1 MADDLPAIDTSL
13 LDALIDLKRERDSL
27 RQRLARLQESAGQVT
42 DVVLQRVRAD
52 YEARLEGIEVKAA
65 PLKQQARD
73 LFLQLKPLQDAAQGA
88 FNALRLDQEE
98 LGFRHRLGEFDEN
111 EYRRRMAQL
120 GEKMKGAEG
129 KSAEIS
135 EIVAR
140 FVGAFDSPSDL
151 APGQTAEVLA
161 VTAAPEQRHDDGTL
175 HLPPEPPP
183 APEPP
188 PPPPLPAAVEA
199 AGPASAVAEGESP
212 ASEAPREEME
222 AEQEAPAP
230 PEAEAPIIEVPPPPV
245 VETTPVLPTAIPVPG
260 SAHPRLVALDSDIEP
275 PEHRL
280 EPLTFIGRTP
290 ENHVRIFKPAVSRRH
305 AQIAETDGGWLLKD
319 LSSENGTY
327 VNGQRIAERLLA
339 DGDRVQFGTSR
350 FVFKTS

>member
-1 MADDLPAIDTSL
+1 MIDELPQVDTTL
-13 LDALIDLKRERDSL
+13 LDALVDLRRERDAL
-27 RQRLARLQESAGQVT
+27 RQRLARLGDSAGQVS

-52 YEARLEGIEVKAA
+52 YEGRIEAIDAKAT
-65 PLKQQARD
+65 PLKQEARE
-73 LFLQLKPLQDAAQGA
+73 LFNRLKPLQDAAQEA
-88 FNALRLDQEE
+88 FNSLRLDQEE
-98 LGFRHRLGEFDEN
+98 LGVRHRLGEFDDE
-111 EYRRRMAQL
+111 EHRRRMAQL

-129 KSAEIS
+129 RSAEIS
-135 EIVAR
+135 ELVAR
-140 FVGAFDSPSDL
+140 FVGAFDSVSDL

-161 VTAAPEQRHDDGTL
+161 VVSAPEPRHDEGTL

-188 PPPPLPAAVEA
+188 PLPPPPAAAILLQPFEI
-199 AGPASAVAEGESP
+199 AEV
-212 ASEAPREEME
+212 SEAP
-222 AEQEAPAP
+222 PA
-230 PEAEAPIIEVPPPPV
+230 PEAEISPV
-245 VETTPVLPTAIPVPG
+245 AETTPVVPLAQPAVATG
-260 SAHPRLVALDSDIEP
+260 HPRLVALDSDIEP

-305 AQIAETDGGWLLKD
+305 AQIAHADGGWLLKD

-327 VNGQRIAERLLA
+327 VNGQRINERVLV

-350 FVFKTS
+350 FLFKAD

>member
-1 MADDLPAIDTSL
+1 MIDDIPQVDTTL
-13 LDALIDLKRERDSL
+13 LDELIDLRRERDAL
-27 RQRLARLQESAGQVT
+27 RQRLARLSDSAGQVSE
-42 DVVLQRVRAD
+42 VVLQRVQAD
-52 YEARLEGIEVKAA
+52 YESRIEAIDAKSAPKKQEARE
-65 PLKQQARD
+65 
-73 LFLQLKPLQDAAQGA
+73 LFNRLKPLQDAAQEA

-98 LGFRHRLGEFDEN
+98 LGVRHRLGEFDDE

-129 KSAEIS
+129 RSAEIS
-135 EIVAR
+135 ELVAR
-140 FVGAFDSPSDL
+140 FVGAFDSVSDL

-161 VTAAPEQRHDDGTL
+161 VVSAPEPRHDEGTL

-188 PPPPLPAAVEA
+188 PLPPPPAAAILVQPFEI
-199 AGPASAVAEGESP
+199 AEV
-212 ASEAPREEME
+212 SEAP
-222 AEQEAPAP
+222 PAP
-230 PEAEAPIIEVPPPPV
+230 VEDIRPIA
-245 VETTPVLPTAIPVPG
+245 ETTPVAPLAQPLVATG
-260 SAHPRLVALDSDIEP
+260 HPRLVALDSDIEP

-305 AQIAETDGGWLLKD
+305 AQIAHVDGGWLLKD

-327 VNGQRIAERLLA
+327 VNGQRISERALV

-350 FVFKTS
+350 FLFKAD